1 MHADFDAARAAI
13 DAATTGMTA
22 DQLLRHAPGKWSS
35 AQVLEH
41 LAKAYGSTAYILD
54 KCVREHR
61 TVATPP
67 SPRQRFFTWVIVG
80 VGYFPQGRPAPAVTV
95 PEGLE
100 PLEALEAARTSLA
113 ALDAAAA
120 RGVEVFGLATR
131 VANHPILGGFTIP
144 QWRRFHRVHTR
155 HHMKQIVA
163 LRSVARQA

>member
-1 MHADFDAARAAI
+1 MHPDLARARAAI
-13 DAATTGMTA
+13 DTATEGMTEG
-22 DQLLRHAPGKWSS
+22 DLLRHAPGKWSS

-67 SPRQRFFTWVIVG
+67 LARQRFFAWVIIG
-80 VGYFPQGRPAPAVTV
+80 VGYFPHGRSAPSVTI
-95 PEGLE
+95 PGGMS
-100 PLEALEAARTSLA
+100 PLEALAAARTSLA

-120 RGVEVFGLATR
+120 RGVEVFGPVTR
-131 VANHPILGGFTIP
+131 VANHPLLGGFTIP

-163 LRSVARQA
+163 LRVLPRQT

>member
-1 MHADFDAARAAI
+1 MHPDLEAAHAAI
-13 DAATTGMTA
+13 DAATMNMTP
-22 DQLLRHAPGKWSS
+22 DDLLRHAPGKWSS

-54 KCVREHR
+54 KCVEEHR

-67 SPRQRFFTWVIVG
+67 SAVQQLFAWIV
-80 VGYFPQGRPAPAVTV
+80 VRIGYLPSGRTAPAVTL
-95 PEGLE
+95 PEGLP
-100 PLEALEAARTSLA
+100 PLEALDAARTSLA

-120 RGVEVFGLATR
+120 RAANVFGPAMR

-144 QWRRFHRVHTR
+144 QWTRFHRVHTR

-163 LRSVARQA
+163 LRSVTRQS